1 MGDWLLILVR
11 VFKSVST
18 YQPGIKWKGK
28 NMNLITQFFQQ
39 ALKEALVQI
48 RVCSRLEGL
57 LLKKKFLNSGDS
69 PEVHAQKVCFS
80 LTVELFLCYIF

>member
-1 MGDWLLILVR
+1 MLLR

-18 YQPGIKWKGK
+18 YHPETKCNGK

-39 ALKEALVQI
+39 AIKEAIAQI
-48 RVCSRLEGL
+48 RACSKLEGL

-69 PEVHAQKVCFS
+69 PEIHAQKVYFS
-80 LTVELFLCYIF
+80 RPVELFISYIL

>member
-1 MGDWLLILVR
+1 MLVR

-18 YQPGIKWKGK
+18 YQPETKWMGK

-39 ALKEALVQI
+39 AIKEAIAQI
-48 RVCSRLEGL
+48 RACAKLEGL

-80 LTVELFLCYIF
+80 LPVELSISYIL